1 MTTEILETLDFGNSF
16 NIISQASKDLHEKGI
31 NNFIVG
37 EITTTDETYSRYIYT
52 VGLKFQNTPSE
63 SELVL
68 DPNDKDVLINYYG
81 GIAAATL
88 DIFVTILR
96 KINKREPDLAEV
108 IRYMLECHR
117 YYRKNVQPE

>member
-1 MTTEILETLDFGNSF
+1 MTEEILKTLDFGDSL

-37 EITTTDETYSRYIYT
+37 EITTTDETYSRYIYMA
-52 VGLKFQNTPSE
+52 GIKLQNTSPE

-68 DPNDKDVLINYYG
+68 DLNDKEVLTNYYG

-88 DIFVTILR
+88 DIFISILR
-96 KINKREPDLAEV
+96 NRNEREPDLAEV
-108 IRYMLECHR
+108 IHYMLECHR